1 VLELAVDDVQVGP
14 ADRAG
19 PNPQQHLSRPR
30 HRVGQLALDE
40 RPARRLEHHR
50 AHGDE
55 HATARDTPSV
65 RIVVLVALAVAISSQ
80 AAQARPE
87 TLIGFRMPS
96 RNMACAIEPA
106 LPGARGVLR
115 CDVLSGLKPRPH
127 RACELDWTGLSMGV
141 TGRATPTCA
150 GDTVADPRMPILR
163 YGRSWHRGAF
173 TCTSRRTGVT
183 CRNRAGHGFVLA
195 RERWRSF

>member
-1 VLELAVDDVQVGP
+1 MRFVIL
-14 ADRAG
+14 
-19 PNPQQHLSRPR
+19 
-30 HRVGQLALDE
+30 LAL
-40 RPARRLEHHR
+40 A
-50 AHGDE
+50 A
-55 HATARDTPSV
+55 
-65 RIVVLVALAVAISSQ
+65 AIGAQ
-80 AAQARPE
+80 AAQAGPA
-87 TLIGFRMPS
+87 TLVGFRMPS
-96 RNMACAIEPA
+96 RNIACAIEPA
-106 LPGARGVLR
+106 FGRSPAVLR

-127 RACELDWTGLSMGV
+127 RACELDWTGLSIGA

-163 YGRSWHRGAF
+163 YGRTWHRGAF